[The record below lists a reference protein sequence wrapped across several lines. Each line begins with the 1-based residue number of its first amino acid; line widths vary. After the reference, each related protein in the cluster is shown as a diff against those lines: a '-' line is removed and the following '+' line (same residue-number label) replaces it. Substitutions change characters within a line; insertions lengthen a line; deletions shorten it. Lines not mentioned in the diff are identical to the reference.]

1 MLRVAALAGARTG
14 MASHDYA
21 GHMHKWDELHFE
33 RIRAGLIAWFAVKQ
47 PRPALAQHPRS
58 VRDPRL
64 RSHAPTDPGQPG
76 LPYYAR
82 WLEIF
87 PNVQA
92 LASASTADVIRTWS
106 GLGYN
111 RRAIYLQ
118 KTARAVVDD
127 YGGVFPSTPDTL
139 RKLPGI
145 GPYTA
150 GAIAAFAF
158 ERDVAFLDTNMRR
171 VVHRLLYGSD
181 IPARQVTERELL
193 ATADRMV
200 GEGTGWLWNQ
210 ALIEFGA
217 LQCTQRRP
225 ACFVC
230 PLSGECAA
238 YPVIQSELAAMPP
251 GTRLKNEGKFHG
263 SNRQYRGRVVE
274 GDSAVPSESHSRNWD
289 RASKPISVRQIAN
302 GCLDWSAG
310 LPVMVFLPS
319 ANLRASTTPAIRQ
332 QTWSSRSRIK
342 AWARE
347 RLCPRNWLGIPE

>member
-33 RIRAGLIAWFAVKQ
+33 RIRAGLIAWFAVNRRDL
-47 PRPALAQHPRS
+47 PWRNT
-58 VRDPRL
+58 RDPYAILVSEVMLQQTQVNRVF
-64 RSHAPTDPGQPG
+64 
-76 LPYYAR
+76 PYYAR

-274 GDSAVPSESHSRNWD
+274 ELRRSQRVTLTELGPRVKADFGEADREWLLGLVSRLAGD
-289 RASKPISVRQIAN
+289 
-302 GCLDWSAG
+302 G
-310 LPVMVFLPS
+310 LL
-319 ANLRASTTPAIRQ
+319 AIRELKSEYNTGDQ
-332 QTWSSRSRIK
+332 AADLVLS
-342 AWARE
+342 
-347 RLCPRNWLGIPE
+347 LPD